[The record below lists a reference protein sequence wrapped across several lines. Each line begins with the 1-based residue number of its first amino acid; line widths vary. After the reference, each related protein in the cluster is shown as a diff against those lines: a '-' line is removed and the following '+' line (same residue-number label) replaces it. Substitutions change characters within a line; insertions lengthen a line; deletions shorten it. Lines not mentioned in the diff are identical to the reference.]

1 MKPSEIREMSREERL
16 RRLDELRSELVKLRL
31 QAKMGLLKDTARIKS
46 VKRDIARILTIMREE
61 REDEHVKE

>member
-1 MKPSEIREMSREERL
+1 LKPSEIREMSREERL